1 MASMDEVYRAFLKAD
16 AAGDT
21 ASAKVLADYI
31 RQQTGALP
39 IEEEPERTIG
49 GYAKEAFK
57 GLIPGAAGL
66 AETAITGAA
75 ALLPEEAEQAVRER
89 VSGVVEPIRETFAAA
104 PGYEDTAVRKLSEA
118 VGSTLPFLPLGALG
132 AAGRAAAVGLGVGAG
147 TGEARLR
154 AEEEGA
160 TEEERGVA
168 TALGIGPGALEAL
181 PPIRILRRL
190 GFGDEALQEVAGF
203 IPALRRAAVAGG
215 EEALQETSSQVLQN
229 LIAKGVYAPDEAVFG
244 GVGEAAALGGGA
256 GAIVSAIADL
266 ALGRRLRGRG
276 AEEPPAEEPT
286 TTEEPPVQPEA
297 VAPAEEEIKALPA
310 PRTAGYKVDREGNVV
325 PMTEAE
331 AEEGAR
337 LSSQFRALGLGE
349 AEAIANRMRDQREKQ
364 FLEGSD
370 EALRRA
376 VLEEDAAAAAKDD
389 MRYLRSLP
397 MEQMGLPLEGGEAPP
412 RLLAPATE
420 APPSLYKPAGE
431 AVADALRVKQEAE
444 GLETDIR
451 PRSRPYKETARE
463 LGIKLDRKG
472 DIKPNQFV
480 YEAPE
485 TELPAEQMGF
495 DLPGIPMERLA
506 PRDRVLRAMAITEDK
521 KNIPNLRFATQLR
534 PMELQKTIGDLKK
547 EGAIAFNKKANEWE
561 LTPAGVENVRSSP
574 KATATRGRRGPRV
587 SVPPQGA
594 GTTSTVGTGE
604 SGLGGVSTTPAPTN
618 VGEEPSVTPLETT
631 TAPPVDRMT
640 LIRRAAEQRTARA
653 AIDETIQRRTALR
666 TRAID
671 AFDADEI
678 NEKTYL
684 AVTDELKKPVP
695 NFARVTAMLEGTAK
709 PKREKDVGLK
719 FQQAPSPHPEWATK
733 FERDVAGEV
742 VYSDPDA
749 ALLRG
754 HSVLSG
760 QPVYMAVDKKTGN
773 RTLVDIDA
781 FSGTLFAPEQ
791 KQRLV
796 EAKKRI
802 VAEDAAKFAQN
813 PDGPFTGAT
822 SNVVTSDSVNPNYG
836 KFLSNLMGS
845 MGLGDVRVFLL
856 TPEDA
861 RTQRDK
867 YKLYGYYSSAM
878 SAGTDPG
885 EEGSI
890 RPYGENLKDFYIS
903 FKPGM
908 SETRTLE
915 VISHELGHLIERVAY
930 NKASPEV
937 KNAIRAEYDQWLKDT
952 KGKQGADLV
961 RALRNRE
968 TAEAQASGMTADT
981 KLRDSY
987 WRSFSEWFADNT
999 SKWVTTSE
1007 KPVGIVEKFFADV
1020 ARKLRELVAALTG
1033 NRFVPAKAVK
1043 KFLDD
1048 MGPGSADSWIAERRR
1063 TDSVSGKLVDP
1074 FDAAARYSMSPAEQQ
1089 KNDRAFLR
1097 GITSIPSK
1105 LPKPTSETFQA
1116 ATDAASN
1123 ATPAMRRAL
1132 YSTLTAH
1139 DFDRMYGKHTKG
1151 FGQLWNELN
1160 SEGAFL
1166 RKQEDLIMENYQKW
1180 EKILSKYSPAER
1192 DRIFDTFMATTTTKM
1207 QRTTKNGKVVE
1218 KFGVEVLDLK
1228 DDKRGINWTADK
1240 SHPLYQQY
1248 QSLVRKDPQLEEVYK
1263 GLRLAYLDYALG
1275 IENVLKQYLAPTEW
1289 QKLIS
1294 QFNEKRLPVYFP
1306 LFRKGDF
1313 KLKYVDSNG
1322 DTVSLQFETLG
1333 QRNRAEAEARRN
1345 GATYIMPSRVGTR
1358 EADAIP
1364 PSGFFGKIVGQ
1375 LTEQKVDPEVITS
1388 IVNTYLDL
1396 LPAQSTLQFA
1406 RQRKGTEG
1414 YSKDMLDAYA
1424 NVGSS
1429 YARRLTNLTYTPKFR
1444 AAQDKITEDLENA
1457 RSSGALDTNVV
1468 DDLLD
1473 TVGKQM
1479 EFIRDP
1485 KLNSLAAKLSY
1496 FSFQMYLGANIS
1508 TAIINL
1514 VDIPT
1519 ITYSRLAG
1527 KHGWGKAFNAIQNA
1541 STAYFSKKKSK
1552 EMQELL
1558 QRGLDSGVLREQQL
1572 RDIAEFK
1579 NVGSKYDRIKAGVE
1593 RASSWA
1599 FAKSDMFNR
1608 NVAFMAAYQLSKKTP
1623 ENVFDQNAFDE
1634 AQRAVYDVYGSSFPK
1649 AAPPI
1654 MGNGFARTALT
1665 FKKFALI
1672 RINLLLNAYREATKG
1687 ETPEVRKAARR
1698 EILAYFGTAYL
1709 FAGVQGMPVVGALSV
1724 LASVL
1729 NGALGDDDEPYNPD
1743 FELRDAIGLFNYKGP
1758 ANYLLGVDF
1767 ASRTGWTGMLWR
1779 EDPKRMAEVG
1789 PITYAME
1796 QFLGPAYSY
1805 ANGWFKPNGVIDSF
1819 SAGEY
1824 QRGFEQL
1831 SPKVIGNILKGM
1843 RYAEEGA
1850 VTASGKPLVDDVD
1863 AYNVFMQIFGF
1874 RPSDVAEAGDIAGA
1888 TTRMQRE
1895 ILERRNAIIARAAV
1909 ARLSGDYEG
1918 FQEAVEEAQAFSA
1931 TFPERAITSETL
1943 MGAIQRRQKSIAQSV
1958 YGITV
1963 DKKLANRIA
1972 DELGLEE

>member
-1 MASMDEVYRAFLKAD
+1 L
-16 AAGDT
+16 
-21 ASAKVLADYI
+21 L
-31 RQQTGALP
+31 
-39 IEEEPERTIG
+39 EESPPERTIG
-49 GYAKEAFK
+49 GYAKEALK
-57 GLIPGAAGL
+57 GLVPGAAGL

-89 VSGVVEPIRETFAAA
+89 VSRVVEPIRETFAAA
-104 PGYEDTAVRKLSEA
+104 PGYEDTTVRKLSEA

-147 TGEARLR
+147 AGESRQR
-154 AEEEGA
+154 AEQEGA
-160 TEEERGVA
+160 TEEERGLA
-168 TALGIGPGALEAL
+168 TALGTVPGALEAYA
-181 PPIRILRRL
+181 PIQILRRL
-190 GFGDEALQEVAGF
+190 GFGAEAVKEVAGF
-203 IPALRRAAVAGG
+203 VPALRRAAQAGG
-215 EEALQETSSQVLQN
+215 EEGLMEASSQVLQN
-229 LIAKGVYAPDEAVFG
+229 LIAKGIYAPDEAVFG

-276 AEEPPAEEPT
+276 AEESPAEEPT

-420 APPSLYKPAGE
+420 APPSLYKPADE

-631 TAPPVDRMT
+631 TAPPVDRMA

-653 AIDETIQRRTALR
+653 AIDETTQRRTALR

-678 NEKTYL
+678 NEKTYT
-684 AVTDELKKPVP
+684 AVTEELKKPVP
-695 NFARVTAMLEGTAK
+695 NFARVTSMLEGTAK

-719 FQQAPSPHPEWATK
+719 FQRASIGSDEFKAKRQEAIEIAKGNANSAFADQTSFQDLNESIGAYQDNV
-733 FERDVAGEV
+733 RDTLQEYGLSDYEDYAINAYEARIKELTEKETPRKQRGEV
-742 VYSDPDA
+742 PAAPQVAPERVQQVVADTVRGWSNPPAVVVARNVDDPVIAQFRDQIPEDVKGFYTNGTTYVLADRAADEAGVRGTVLHESLGHYGLEQEFQGGLRDQMQGIYDTNKGVQRLADARMAKDKSLDAATAVEEILAERSESGPIKEPFLRSALNRLIAYARNYLRKKGFVSQYSDNDITQM
-749 ALLRG
+749 LRRA
-754 HSVLSG
+754 HE
-760 QPVYMAVDKKTGN
+760 
-773 RTLVDIDA
+773 R
-781 FSGTLFAPEQ
+781 
-791 KQRLV
+791 
-796 EAKKRI
+796 
-802 VAEDAAKFAQN
+802 
-813 PDGPFTGAT
+813 
-822 SNVVTSDSVNPNYG
+822 VTSR
-836 KFLSNLMGS
+836 KK
-845 MGLGDVRVFLL
+845 
-856 TPEDA
+856 A
-861 RTQRDK
+861 
-867 YKLYGYYSSAM
+867 
-878 SAGTDPG
+878 
-885 EEGSI
+885 
-890 RPYGENLKDFYIS
+890 PY
-903 FKPGM
+903 
-908 SETRTLE
+908 
-915 VISHELGHLIERVAY
+915 
-930 NKASPEV
+930 
-937 KNAIRAEYDQWLKDT
+937 
-952 KGKQGADLV
+952 
-961 RALRNRE
+961 
-968 TAEAQASGMTADT
+968 
-981 KLRDSY
+981 
-987 WRSFSEWFADNT
+987 
-999 SKWVTTSE
+999 
-1007 KPVGIVEKFFADV
+1007 
-1020 ARKLRELVAALTG
+1020 
-1033 NRFVPAKAVK
+1033 
-1043 KFLDD
+1043 
-1048 MGPGSADSWIAERRR
+1048 
-1063 TDSVSGKLVDP
+1063 DP
-1074 FDAAARYSMSPAEQQ
+1074 FDPNIRYQRSPAEQR
-1089 KNDRAFLR
+1089 KGDRAFLSS
-1097 GITSIPSK
+1097 IASIPSK

-1192 DRIFDTFMATTTTKM
+1192 DRIFDTFMATTTTKV

-1248 QSLVRKDPQLEEVYK
+1248 QSLVRKDPKLEEVYK

-1333 QRNRAEAEARRN
+1333 QRNRAEAEARRS
-1345 GATYIMPSRVGTR
+1345 GARDIMTSRVGTR

-1552 EMQELL
+1552 EMEELL

-1608 NVAFMAAYQLSKKTP
+1608 NVAFMAAYQLNKKTP

-1687 ETPEVRKAARR
+1687 ESPEVRKAARR

-1789 PITYAME
+1789 PVTYAME

-1805 ANGWFKPNGVIDSF
+1805 ANGVFKPNGVIDSF

-1831 SPKVIGNILKGM
+1831 SPKVVGNILKGM

-1874 RPSDVAEAGDIAGA
+1874 RPSEVAEAGDIAGA

>member
-104 PGYEDTAVRKLSEA
+104 PGYEDTTVRKLSEA

-310 PRTAGYKVDREGNVV
+310 PRNAGYKVDREGNVV

-574 KATATRGRRGPRV
+574 KATATRGRRSPRV
-587 SVPPQGA
+587 SVSPQGA

-631 TAPPVDRMT
+631 TAPPVDRMA

-653 AIDETIQRRTALR
+653 AIDETTQRRTALR
-666 TRAID
+666 TQAID

-678 NEKTYL
+678 NEKTYT
-684 AVTDELKKPVP
+684 AVTEELKKPVP
-695 NFARVTAMLEGTAK
+695 NFARVTAMLEGTTK

-719 FQQAPSPHPEWATK
+719 FQRAPRVQYKDKGDRFQQGLEFYYDGLYYTVMPGAGMHAQPILY
-733 FERDVAGEV
+733 VAKNKNLSNRISDHYANNKQGEV
-742 VYSDPDA
+742 DYRVGDASQIDRYNLPPEISKAIKTYLSSSGVGMMSDPRRLPKSSVDA
-749 ALLRG
+749 AGKRLADAINAEMAKYEEEETPRKQRG
-754 HSVLSG
+754 EVPAAP
-760 QPVYMAVDKKTGN
+760 QV
-773 RTLVDIDA
+773 
-781 FSGTLFAPEQ
+781 APERVQ
-791 KQRLV
+791 QV
-796 EAKKRI
+796 
-802 VAEDAAKFAQN
+802 VADTVRGWANPPAVVVARNVDDPAIAQFR
-813 PDGPFTGAT
+813 DQI
-822 SNVVTSDSVNPNYG
+822 
-836 KFLSNLMGS
+836 
-845 MGLGDVRVFLL
+845 
-856 TPEDA
+856 PEDA
-861 RTQRDK
+861 KGFYTNGTTYVLADRATDE
-867 YKLYGYYSSAM
+867 
-878 SAGTDPG
+878 AGVRGTV
-885 EEGSI
+885 
-890 RPYGENLKDFYIS
+890 L
-903 FKPGM
+903 
-908 SETRTLE
+908 
-915 VISHELGHLIERVAY
+915 HESLGHYGLEQEFQGGLRDEMQGIYDTNKGVQRLADARMAKDKSLDAATAVEEILAERSESGPIKEPFLRSALNRLIAYARNYLRKKGFVSQYSDNDITQMLRRAHERVTSRK
-930 NKASPEV
+930 KAP
-937 KNAIRAEYDQWLKDT
+937 Y
-952 KGKQGADLV
+952 
-961 RALRNRE
+961 
-968 TAEAQASGMTADT
+968 
-981 KLRDSY
+981 
-987 WRSFSEWFADNT
+987 
-999 SKWVTTSE
+999 
-1007 KPVGIVEKFFADV
+1007 
-1020 ARKLRELVAALTG
+1020 
-1033 NRFVPAKAVK
+1033 
-1043 KFLDD
+1043 
-1048 MGPGSADSWIAERRR
+1048 
-1063 TDSVSGKLVDP
+1063 DP
-1074 FDAAARYSMSPAEQQ
+1074 FDPNIRYQRSPAEQQ
-1089 KNDRAFLR
+1089 KGDRDFLR
-1097 GITSIPSK
+1097 GIASIPSK

-1192 DRIFDTFMATTTTKM
+1192 DRIFDTFMATTTTKV

-1313 KLKYVDSNG
+1313 KLKYVDNNG

-1333 QRNRAEAEARRN
+1333 QRNRAEAEARRS
-1345 GATYIMPSRVGTR
+1345 GARDIMTSRVGTR

-1552 EMQELL
+1552 EMEELL

-1608 NVAFMAAYQLSKKTP
+1608 NVAFMAAYQLNKKTP

-1687 ETPEVRKAARR
+1687 ESPEVRKAARR

-1789 PITYAME
+1789 PVTYAME

-1805 ANGWFKPNGVIDSF
+1805 ANGVFKPNGVIDSF

-1831 SPKVIGNILKGM
+1831 SPKVVGNILKGM

-1874 RPSDVAEAGDIAGA
+1874 RPSEVAEAGDIAGA